1 MFTREDLV
9 KFYELHIHYDIASN
23 NIGVIEKEKFNRLI
37 RMIRKEYKNNT
48 RVKVILNENH
58 NKLTI
63 IENELETTYILIQK
77 PQDLRGKFFRKY
89 I

>member
-1 MFTREDLV
+1 MFIREDLV

-37 RMIRKEYKNNT
+37 RMIKREYKNNT
-48 RVKVILNENH
+48 KVKVMLNENH

>member
-37 RMIRKEYKNNT
+37 RMIKREYKNNT
-48 RVKVILNENH
+48 KVKVMLNENH